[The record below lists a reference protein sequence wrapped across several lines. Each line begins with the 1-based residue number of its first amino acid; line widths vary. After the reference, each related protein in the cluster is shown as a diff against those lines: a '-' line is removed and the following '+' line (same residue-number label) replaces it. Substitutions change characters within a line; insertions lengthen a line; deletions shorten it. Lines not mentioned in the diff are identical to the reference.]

1 MKKSARMKPIANL
14 AQSREQ
20 VAIRE
25 LGSQQ
30 QHLHLQQEQLS
41 QLENYRVEYQQQFQN
56 RGSTG
61 MTASQF
67 QDMQCFLNQVDKAIS
82 QQKVQVQLASQ
93 SCEQK
98 RESWVKSHSRTQVLE
113 TVVSRYHQE
122 EQSELNRREQKELDE
137 RAQRKPEH
145 KV

>member
-1 MKKSARMKPIANL
+1 MKKSVRMKPIEHL

-30 QHLHLQQEQLS
+30 QHLHQQQEQLL
-41 QLENYRVEYQQQFQN
+41 QLETYRVEYQKQFQN
-56 RGSTG
+56 KGSMG
-61 MTASQF
+61 ITASQF
-67 QDMQCFLNQVDKAIS
+67 QDMQCFLNQVDKAIA
-82 QQKVQVQLASQ
+82 QQKVQVQLASL

-98 RESWVKSHSRTQVLE
+98 RELWVNAHSRTQVLE
-113 TVVSRYHQE
+113 TVVNRYHQE
-122 EQSELNRREQKELDE
+122 EQRELSRREQKDLDE
-137 RAQRKPEH
+137 RAQRKSEH